1 MQHASAVPNKNIIVF
16 HNQDSSWSFSG
27 WAHMHHELSLGGPF
41 HNTQGYEIYAF
52 DYGNFTLTGDGG
64 YENWALAGNF
74 QRDPGSPTVY
84 FYPRPGSDCTPALKT
99 RADSD
104 KQLRLRQPIP
114 PQVPTRENH
123 EMRDGH
129 YFVDCMKPDNTLSL
143 GIAYY
148 ENIEPGGGNIGQL
161 PDDFVE
167 VHSNHAGVKAWQG
180 EGHAN
185 FNAKGTSFQWNFI
198 DQGWQDDLVT
208 VGIASTA
215 FKQFWVYKDAGE
227 LLFNT
232 TANWA
237 CSSLYYAF

>member
-1 MQHASAVPNKNIIVF
+1 MQYASAVPYKNIIVF

-27 WAHMHHELSLGGPF
+27 WAHAHFELELGGPF

-52 DYGNFTLTGDGG
+52 DYGNFTLAGDGG
-64 YENWALAGNF
+64 YENWAFAGNF
-74 QRDPGSPTVY
+74 QREQGSPNVI
-84 FYPRPGSDCTPALKT
+84 FYPRPSRDCTPALKS
-99 RADSD
+99 RADSE

-114 PQVPTRENH
+114 PQVPTRENL
-123 EMRDGH
+123 ETRDGH
-129 YFVDCMKPDNTLSL
+129 YFVDCVKPDNTPSL

-148 ENIEPGGGNIGQL
+148 EDMGPGGGNIGQL

-167 VHSNHAGVKAWQG
+167 VHSNHAGVKEWQG

-185 FNAKGTSFQWNFI
+185 LNARETSFHWNFMH
-198 DQGWQDDLVT
+198 QGWQDELVT

-215 FKQFWVYKDAGE
+215 FEQFWIYKDAGE
-227 LLFNT
+227 MLFNT

-237 CSSLYYAF
+237 CRSLYYAF